1 MKGAP
6 ARKSEFFFVLLNI
19 MGSAI
24 TQPKT
29 SDASVQIQIELNV
42 RFEFVLLDTRKSE
55 FSWLD
60 VKGSVITV
68 ETVMCCCCHVLD
80 VKGFVITVESHWN
93 HSGNCHV
100 YHRIIIEHVHMCIG
114 VRLQYKNALDQ
125 SENCHDTSPVFFFC
139 SGTTGACEND

>member
-24 TQPKT
+24 TQSKT
-29 SDASVQIQIELNV
+29 SDASVQIQIEPNV

-80 VKGFVITVESHWN
+80 VKGFVITVESHWKLSCVSSYN
-93 HSGNCHV
+93 
-100 YHRIIIEHVHMCIG
+100 YRICAHVHWFSTPI
-114 VRLQYKNALDQ
+114 
-125 SENCHDTSPVFFFC
+125 
-139 SGTTGACEND
+139 